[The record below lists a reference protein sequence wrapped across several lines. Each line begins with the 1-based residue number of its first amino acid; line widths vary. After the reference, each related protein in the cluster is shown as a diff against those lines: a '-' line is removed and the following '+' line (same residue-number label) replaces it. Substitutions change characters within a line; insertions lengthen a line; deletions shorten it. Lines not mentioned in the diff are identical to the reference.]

1 MPEFDEPIDDYVS
14 FFKDEHERNVNDYFE
29 SLLKTSGVDEQQN
42 IELNS
47 QLRELNENVDS
58 STSSRGHWKF
68 GRVAAIVAAVGLV
81 AAAIA
86 LQGFYFLC
94 ILPAAGLVFLLIKKI
109 NPAIS
114 SLNEKVDSLTHDR
127 DAKSNETWAQ
137 IAPLNDLYTWD
148 MATKLFMKTFPFIDF
163 DLYISTDRLAD
174 LQNNYELSPTFN
186 DGRSMFISQ
195 SGAFKG
201 NPFVIARY
209 KQHWIGSKSYVGT
222 LVIHWT
228 ETVRDAQGNWVN
240 VQRTQTLSAS
250 VVKPFPEYHVG
261 TTIIYGHETAPDL
274 RFSRTPSNLSGLSD
288 GLLNNWKKDHA
299 VKKVEKQ
306 ARKAVKSGDSG
317 LTVMSN
323 KEFEALFNA
332 IDRDNEVEF
341 RLLFTPLAQQEM
353 VKLLNDKNAGFGDD
367 FAFSKSG
374 MVNFVAPNHLSEI
387 SFDCD
392 PARFK
397 SQEIAKAR
405 EFFNKYQN
413 DFFRSVYFGFA
424 PLWTIPIYREK
435 RSIPLHDEESLE
447 SSFWEHEAIANLMGQ
462 QHFKHPAS
470 VTENILKTSAHSSGP
485 TKQVTVTAHGY
496 EGIPRVDIIPVL
508 GGDGRMHPV
517 PVPWTE
523 YIAVSQDST
532 MLVGSISSRAHDD
545 DSADDKLK
553 SGWESELQKRGISA
567 ENTFVRGA
575 IAAAL
580 LR

>member
-14 FFKDEHERNVNDYFE
+14 FFKDEHARNVNEYFE
-29 SLLKTSGVDEQQN
+29 DLLKKSGVNEQEN
-42 IELNS
+42 IELNT
-47 QLRELNENVDS
+47 QLRELNQNVSS

-68 GRVAAIVAAVGLV
+68 GRIAAII
-81 AAAIA
+81 AAIA
-86 LQGFYFLC
+86 LAGVAIGQQGFYFLC
-94 ILPAAGLVFLLIKKI
+94 LIPAAGLVYLLIKKI
-109 NPAIS
+109 NPEIS
-114 SLNEKVDSLTHDR
+114 QLNEKVDALTHDR
-127 DAKSNETWAQ
+127 DVKSNETWAQ
-137 IAPLNDLYTWD
+137 MEPLNQLYTWD
-148 MATKLFMKTFPFIDF
+148 MATKLFMKTFPLVNF
-163 DLYISTDRLAD
+163 DLFISSDRLAD

-195 SGAFKG
+195 SGSFKG

-209 KQHWIGSKSYVGT
+209 KQHWIGSKTYYGT
-222 LVIHWT
+222 LVITWT
-228 ETVRDAQGNWVN
+228 ETIRDANGNWVN
-240 VQRTQTLSAS
+240 VQRSQTLTAS

-261 TTIIYGHETAPDL
+261 TTIVYGHETAPDL
-274 RFSRTPSNLSGLSD
+274 TFSRTPSNLSGLSD
-288 GLLNNWKKDHA
+288 GMLNNWKKDHA

-332 IDRDNEVEF
+332 TNRDNEVEF
-341 RLLFTPLAQQEM
+341 RVLFTPLAQQEM
-353 VKLLNDKNAGFGDD
+353 VKLLNDKEAGFGDD

-374 MVNFVAPNHLSEI
+374 MVNFVAPSHLSEI

-392 PARFK
+392 PGRFK
-397 SQEIAKAR
+397 AQEIAQAR
-405 EFFNKYQN
+405 SFFNSYQN
-413 DFFRSVYFGFA
+413 DFFKSVYFGFA
-424 PLWTIPIYREK
+424 PLWTIPMYREK
-435 RSIPLHDEESLE
+435 RSIPLHGEESHE
-447 SSFWEHEAIANLMGQ
+447 SSFWEHEAIANLIGQ
-462 QHFKHPAS
+462 ERFKHPSS
-470 VTENILKTSAHSSGP
+470 VTENILKTSAHSSGS

-496 EGIPRVDIIPVL
+496 EGIPRVDIIPML

-532 MLVGSISSRAHDD
+532 MLVGSISNRNHDD
-545 DSADDKLK
+545 DSADEKLQ
-553 SGWESELQKRGISA
+553 SGWESELKKRGIGA